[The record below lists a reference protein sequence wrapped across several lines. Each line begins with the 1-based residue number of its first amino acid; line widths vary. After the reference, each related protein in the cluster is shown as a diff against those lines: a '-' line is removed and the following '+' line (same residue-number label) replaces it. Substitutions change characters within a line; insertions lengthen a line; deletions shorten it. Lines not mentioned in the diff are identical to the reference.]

1 MMDTDLAYEIL
12 DQIEESIARILHYF
26 SPINNPDEFSD
37 NLDNQMRLD
46 AIGMML
52 IAIGENLKK
61 LDKVIEPSLVKR
73 FPEIDWKGAKGIR
86 DILSHSYFQI
96 QPEVI
101 FQTCQEDIPILYRTI
116 KSLKLSLKSNTK

>member
-1 MMDTDLAYEIL
+1 MDTDLAYEIL

>member
-12 DQIEESIARILHYF
+12 DQVEESIARILHYF
-26 SPINNPDEFSD
+26 APINNHGEFSD

-61 LDKVIEPSLVKR
+61 LDKVIEPSLVER

-101 FQTCQEDIPILYRTI
+101 FQTCQEDILILHRTI
-116 KSLKLSLKSNTK
+116 KSLKSSLKSNIK